1 MQKQKRTR
9 KNISSNIV
17 LESSGT
23 PERNEVDGYYF
34 DGKDSYVLRKTSSG
48 KSSMELQAEKVQ
60 QGYRDNAEF
69 KRKQI
74 EKITT

>member
-48 KSSMELQAEKVQ
+48 KSSMELQAEK
-60 QGYRDNAEF
+60 
-69 KRKQI
+69 
-74 EKITT
+74 ITK

>member
-34 DGKDSYVLRKTSSG
+34 DGKDSYVLQKTSNG
-48 KSSMELQAEKVQ
+48 KSSMKLQAEK
-60 QGYRDNAEF
+60 
-69 KRKQI
+69 
-74 EKITT
+74 ITK